1 MRRHLEHEANKMLA
15 KGLSDSSTMNWWRA
29 VAVGF
34 VSGTGAAGR
43 SRLGEALR
51 ELSALKSKRD
61 LELPSVAALMF
72 FHKTAEH
79 VDYQEVDTLSNL
91 ASSEIERA
99 SESSLLL
106 AARFYWFSAIHT
118 TNEEQA
124 RDWLNLSRNLV
135 KKVTEL
141 SSHTCTPTRLVI
153 FVCVL

>member
-1 MRRHLEHEANKMLA
+1 MLA

-34 VSGTGAAGR
+34 IASSGCVGR
-43 SRLGEALR
+43 NRLGEALR
-51 ELSALKSKRD
+51 ELSPLRSKRD
-61 LELPSVAALMF
+61 LELPSIVALLF

-106 AARFYWFSAIHT
+106 AARFY
-118 TNEEQA
+118 
-124 RDWLNLSRNLV
+124 
-135 KKVTEL
+135 
-141 SSHTCTPTRLVI
+141 
-153 FVCVL
+153 

>member
-79 VDYQEVDTLSNL
+79 VDHQEVDALSSL
-91 ASSEIERA
+91 AISEAERA

-106 AARFYWFSAIHT
+106 AAQFHWYSGIHAT
-118 TNEEQA
+118 DEEQT
-124 RDWLNLSRNLV
+124 RELLNLSRSLV
-135 KKVTEL
+135 KKVP
-141 SSHTCTPTRLVI
+141 SSRV
-153 FVCVL
+153 